1 MNGVLFLHSITL
13 ENRLMDN
20 HPGGTNPYR
29 VTAAKRASSSVAPF
43 TFAFHSIAHEG
54 HPERNEDT
62 ILVDRGRG
70 LASVFDGVGGVSA
83 GEIASQLA
91 ARVISQAWRH
101 TLQQQQPQNSSDLLM
116 LHDDLDIQ
124 VLVHQLLEEAQAAI
138 SDEGDRRVKAA
149 ATPPEQV
156 TYPATTAIVAVL
168 CQHSGKKGYVIGY
181 AHAGDSRIYLLR
193 RDEPLQRLTRDDGYF
208 LLKMQD
214 QTLSEDDAFRI
225 DQATHIDQLSE
236 TERAIFEK
244 RNGITQRLGHFTPKA
259 PSLTIH
265 TAQTVIAPGDRML
278 LCSDGIHDNLTDA
291 EIETIVRCGA
301 HTVVARH
308 LVQRALDRSR
318 EECLRSK
325 KDDMSA
331 IVITCNC

>member
-1 MNGVLFLHSITL
+1 
-13 ENRLMDN
+13 MDN
-20 HPGGTNPYR
+20 HSRGTNPYR

-124 VLVHQLLEEAQAAI
+124 VLVHQLLEEAQSAI

-149 ATPPEQV
+149 ATTPEQV

-168 CQHSGKKGYVIGY
+168 CQLPGKKGYVMGY

-193 RDEPLQRLTRDDGYF
+193 RDEPLQRLGMVQMHLTVPQHQQGPA
-208 LLKMQD
+208 
-214 QTLSEDDAFRI
+214 LS
-225 DQATHIDQLSE
+225 S
-236 TERAIFEK
+236 
-244 RNGITQRLGHFTPKA
+244 
-259 PSLTIH
+259 
-265 TAQTVIAPGDRML
+265 
-278 LCSDGIHDNLTDA
+278 
-291 EIETIVRCGA
+291 
-301 HTVVARH
+301 
-308 LVQRALDRSR
+308 
-318 EECLRSK
+318 
-325 KDDMSA
+325 
-331 IVITCNC
+331 